1 MSFRIEE
8 EPIGRLDEHAT
19 ISIAFTVERI
29 LEVSLPDAGLGGVRL
44 SEVAVDS
51 PWVKDYDAIKGE
63 GPTRWPRRFE
73 TSNWGLLSAH
83 DARER
88 IGGAVIAF
96 NSADV
101 DMLEGRRDVAV
112 LWDIRVRADSRSSGV
127 GSLLFRAVEQW
138 SLSKGCRT
146 LKIETQNSNVP
157 ACRFYARMGC
167 KLGAID
173 RHAYPD
179 LPEETQLL
187 WFKDLSAADSH

>member
-29 LEVSLPDAGLGGVRL
+29 LEVSLPGAGLGGVRL

-63 GPTRWPRRFE
+63 GPTRWSRRFE

-96 NSADV
+96 NTADV
-101 DMLEGRRDVAV
+101 HMLEGRRDMAV
-112 LWDIRVRADSRSSGV
+112 LWDIRVRPDSRSSGV
-127 GSLLFRAVEQW
+127 GSLLFRAVEHW
-138 SLSKGCRT
+138 SRSKGCRT
-146 LKIETQNSNVP
+146 LKIETQNINVP
-157 ACRFYARMGC
+157 ACRLCTDGMHAR
-167 KLGAID
+167 
-173 RHAYPD
+173 
-179 LPEETQLL
+179 
-187 WFKDLSAADSH
+187 SH